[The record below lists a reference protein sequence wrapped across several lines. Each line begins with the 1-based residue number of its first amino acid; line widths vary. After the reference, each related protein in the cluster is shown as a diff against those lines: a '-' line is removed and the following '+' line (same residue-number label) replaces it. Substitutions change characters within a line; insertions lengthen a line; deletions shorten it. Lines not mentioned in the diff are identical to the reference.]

1 MWLNRTCNPLP
12 CQTTPYTND
21 CEPISVWM
29 MTRHGTRHPEEKEI
43 HQMRQVI
50 RVKKQILNA
59 HMEGRGE
66 LCAQD
71 IENLYKWEWRNAL
84 DLTPSE
90 LTPEG
95 FVQLRSLASRL
106 EERYYKL
113 LKSLDEYQMRASHE
127 ERTQMSASAFLQGL
141 RKTRQYFKISTSFPN
156 DLTTRPYRYCRK
168 RYEDILIGPKIPKEI
183 NEYINTE
190 DFKRVQSS
198 VQNRTGLLE
207 PLTPKQILS
216 LYDVCRYY
224 RSYTVL
230 LQDPWCAI
238 FTNQDLKHLE
248 FVEDIRHYYRN
259 GHGQPMNAKLG
270 GSSLKDLY
278 NKFVRAKKGVKSFSV
293 FFSHDT
299 LLGMMYA
306 ALGLYKDDPEITGN
320 KRAEDRKWRT
330 SYLTPYAA
338 NFIAILNKCKNP
350 TGSTYKVQ
358 FFVNEKE
365 LEVCEGGPCNWIQ
378 FVDKFK
384 NFTHSNLDFCQNVS
398 NKQF

>member
-1 MWLNRTCNPLP
+1 MWTFILSILIVGSYGSCYWNDMCSYTLFGTKTAYDTIRGDIRDTQPLR
-12 CQTTPYTND
+12 N

-66 LCAQD
+66 LCAQ
-71 IENLYKWEWRNAL
+71 
-84 DLTPSE
+84 
-90 LTPEG
+90 
-95 FVQLRSLASRL
+95 
-106 EERYYKL
+106 
-113 LKSLDEYQMRASHE
+113 
-127 ERTQMSASAFLQGL
+127 
-141 RKTRQYFKISTSFPN
+141 
-156 DLTTRPYRYCRK
+156 PYRYCRK